1 MTGRALHSRFQSL
14 RGCQKAV
21 AAVEFA
27 MSGLAL
33 MMFIF
38 GIVNL
43 GMLGFSIA
51 ALNHAVQQAAR
62 TAAVKAAA
70 NYVSTGT
77 YTCPVT
83 STIGGY
89 FDKYADPPFPSSQ
102 TANTPINLSAKWTD
116 NGTATTG
123 LEDLYLTLTVTYN
136 WRPIG
141 LPIFPNGINLQ
152 AATVATVLGTNGVTT
167 SCAGTP

>member
-1 MTGRALHSRFQSL
+1 M
-14 RGCQKAV
+14 

-27 MSGLAL
+27 LSGVAL
-33 MMFIF
+33 MLFIF

-43 GMLGFSIA
+43 GMLGFSIS

-62 TAAVKAAA
+62 TAAVQAAA

-77 YTCPVT
+77 YTCPSA

-89 FDKYADPPFPSSQ
+89 FDKYAEPPFTSSQ
-102 TANTPINLSAKWTD
+102 ATNTPMKLSAIWTN
-116 NGTATTG
+116 NGASSTG
-123 LEDLYLTLTVTYN
+123 LQDLYLTLTVTYN

-141 LPIFPNGINLQ
+141 IPIFPNGIALK
-152 AATVATVLGTNGVTT
+152 ATTVATVLGTTGVTT
-167 SCAGTP
+167 TC